1 MNNNQATMKETSKN
15 GVSDSVF
22 DHGPDHVS
30 LQANSERT
38 ETYELSVAFGPKTGK
53 SQLGVDFQP
62 SDLSVICGRGRHRN
76 HSGNH
81 RFRILAGTF
90 VGKYSRAES
99 KTTKSALVFNVVTMI
114 RQAGGHFCKYE
125 NGAWFEVGDR
135 SAREKVSA
143 FFRDMLHTQYRS
155 SSKAKVTLRRARNR
169 KKTLTQQYGQQ
180 LVDGSTGPS
189 DDSSMSSSC
198 SRSSTDSLGFDS
210 SMDIDFFDIDV
221 FEN

>member
-1 MNNNQATMKETSKN
+1 MKETSKN

-81 RFRILAGTF
+81 RFGSCLQRRYHDSPGGWTF
-90 VGKYSRAES
+90 LQVRKWCM
-99 KTTKSALVFNVVTMI
+99 V
-114 RQAGGHFCKYE
+114 
-125 NGAWFEVGDR
+125 R
-135 SAREKVSA
+135 SW
-143 FFRDMLHTQYRS
+143 RS
-155 SSKAKVTLRRARNR
+155 LRARKGER
-169 KKTLTQQYGQQ
+169 FLPRHVAYSIPIILQGQGHTSE
-180 LVDGSTGPS
+180 GSKPKEDTNPTVRPAAG
-189 DDSSMSSSC
+189 
-198 SRSSTDSLGFDS
+198 RRQHRALG
-210 SMDIDFFDIDV
+210 
-221 FEN
+221 